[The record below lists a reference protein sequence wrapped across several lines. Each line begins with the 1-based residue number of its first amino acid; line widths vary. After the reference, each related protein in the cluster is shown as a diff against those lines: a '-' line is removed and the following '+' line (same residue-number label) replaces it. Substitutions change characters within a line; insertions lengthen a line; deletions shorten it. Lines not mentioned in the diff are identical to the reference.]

1 MLIDNSLKDN
11 MVTMFATF
19 MKKKGRWGAY
29 WHLLGN
35 IAVGFFSWKIHKIIV
50 NVKGTTQQT

>member
-1 MLIDNSLKDN
+1 MTSTLI
-11 MVTMFATF
+11 ATF
-19 MKKKGRWGAY
+19 MKKKARWGAY

-35 IAVGFFSWKIHKIIV
+35 AAVVFVFVSGKYTIV